1 MTSKEVLDARM
12 KVAQEFSKLFTN
24 PLFNK
29 EFLLLTEN
37 GATQEYNTI
46 IVAAAEEKIAPTV
59 QRFLKTGET
68 QASIVSIVDGEVLLR
83 VVSPVAEDDS
93 SEIFDI
99 FTDTTVYSWL
109 NDENLHPEGIH
120 VIDGSKVHV
129 GGNIYRK
136 NIEKLCGFADK

>member
-1 MTSKEVLDARM
+1 MASKEVLDARI
-12 KVAQEFSKLFTN
+12 KVAQEFSKLMNN

-29 EFLLLTEN
+29 EFLLLTDN
-37 GATQEYNTI
+37 GASKEYNTI

-59 QRFLKTGET
+59 QRFLKTGES
-68 QASIVSIVDGEVLLR
+68 QASIVSIVDDEVLLR
-83 VVSPVAEDDS
+83 VVTPVSDTDFGES
-93 SEIFDI
+93 FDI